1 MKAFIFYDL
10 NRTFAQKSVMLEDK
24 GIAKSSAVIQKEALL
39 EDLKKKRKKLKT
51 QLKRNR
57 TMLSNLKEQIQ
68 EIGRDAMNSMD
79 RLVSISKLTDEIAE
93 IVKGIN
99 VSKKI
104 SKKDKKLVED
114 IAYEIN
120 GMKEEMGFTDE
131 MKGPMDDASNF
142 NPEDFIKE
150 DEYGRKIEMDMFADF
165 KVDMGE
171 EEKKNFRKLFLQL
184 ANQVHPDRA
193 SSDIQRS
200 LFHQYMLRLN
210 NAKQTGDYEV
220 LLKIQQELTEL
231 NNQTTPEDFEVPMTD
246 LLDEK
251 ISLIKNEIDG
261 IESQLVR
268 IKKELKELR
277 ASEFG
282 MMYKMDRESKNWG
295 QSASDMHQEGNQ
307 ILEMLSELK
316 EALEEWL
323 KTGKKP
329 QYIYDMENGTGRF
342 SRPEDQYEDE
352 FFEPFDILD
361 LLDTLVEMEEEEA
374 KKKKKRGRRKK

>member
-1 MKAFIFYDL
+1 
-10 NRTFAQKSVMLEDK
+10 MLEDK

-39 EDLKKKRKKLKT
+39 EELKKKRKKLKT

-68 EIGRDAMNSMD
+68 EIGRDAMNSMH
-79 RLVSISKLTDEIAE
+79 RLTSITKLTDEIAE
-93 IVKGIN
+93 IIKGIK

-104 SKKDKKLVED
+104 PKKDRKLAED

-120 GMKEEMGFTDE
+120 GMKEEMGFMDE
-131 MKGPMDDASNF
+131 MDDPMGDPESF
-142 NPEDFIKE
+142 NPKDFIKE

-210 NAKQTGDYEV
+210 NAKQIGDYEV
-220 LLKIQQELTEL
+220 LLKIQQELNEL

-251 ISLIKNEIDG
+251 ISLLNNEIGG

-268 IKKELKELR
+268 IKRELKELR
-277 ASEFG
+277 SSELG
-282 MMYKMDRESKNWG
+282 MMHKMDRQSKNWG
-295 QSASDMHQEGNQ
+295 QSASDMHQESNE
-307 ILEMLSELK
+307 ILEMLNELK
-316 EALEEWL
+316 DALAEWL
-323 KTGKKP
+323 QTGKKP
-329 QYIYDMENGTGRF
+329 QYIFDMENGTGRF
-342 SRPEDQYEDE
+342 AMVQDPYEDP
-352 FFEPFDILD
+352 FSEPLDILD
-361 LLDTLVEMEEEEA
+361 LLNTLMEMEEEET
-374 KKKKKRGRRKK
+374 KKKKKRRRRKK